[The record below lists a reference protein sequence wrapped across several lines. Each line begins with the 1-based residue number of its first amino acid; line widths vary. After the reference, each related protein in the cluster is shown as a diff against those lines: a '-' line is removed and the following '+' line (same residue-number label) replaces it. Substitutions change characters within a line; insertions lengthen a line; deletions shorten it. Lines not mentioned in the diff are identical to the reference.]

1 MTVAVSITTFK
12 PTAQQRRLAKA
23 INELAYACH
32 AAAVESGWYSTSRGK
47 PKKRNVGEMIALEHS
62 ELSEALEALRK
73 NLFDDKL
80 KHRKG
85 DEVETGDA
93 MIRMFDRAA
102 YLGYDLGGAIIEK
115 MHFNA
120 NRPDHKL
127 ANRRKKNGK
136 KF

>member
-1 MTVAVSITTFK
+1 
-12 PTAQQRRLAKA
+12 
-23 INELAYACH
+23 
-32 AAAVESGWYSTSRGK
+32 
-47 PKKRNVGEMIALEHS
+47 MISLEHS
-62 ELSEALEALRK
+62 ELSEALEAIRK
-73 NLFDDKL
+73 DLFDDKL

-93 MIRMFDRAA
+93 MIRMFDRAG

-120 NRPDHKL
+120 NRADHKP
-127 ANRRKKNGK
+127 ANRRKKHGK